1 MFSFQ
6 NPSLIADQL
15 LERTIPVDNLKL
27 VYCLVA
33 NVERYQEFVPG
44 WIDAKRSA
52 LEFDGE
58 KICHTT
64 EQTVGLPGV
73 LFARKTFST
82 HTTLEP
88 YSKITVLAEDKS
100 FRLTWTF
107 EKTNSS
113 NRETGQTGCT
123 IIRCKSE
130 LATNNPLVRLLQT
143 THLET
148 TVLAFER
155 EALRRIRTEDP
166 SSCEQLT
173 AFLQ

>member
-1 MFSFQ
+1 MYSFQ
-6 NPSLIADQL
+6 NPSSIADQL
-15 LERTIPVDNLKL
+15 VERAIPVDNLKL

-33 NVERYQEFVPG
+33 NVDRYQEFVPG

-58 KICHTT
+58 KILHTT
-64 EQTVGLPGV
+64 QQTVGLPGV
-73 LFARKTFST
+73 LFARKTFTT

-88 YSKITVLAEDKS
+88 YSKITVLAGDKS

-107 EKTNSS
+107 EKANTANGGK
-113 NRETGQTGCT
+113 GQTGCT
-123 IIRCKSE
+123 IVRCKSE

-148 TVLAFER
+148 TISAFER
-155 EALRRIRTEDP
+155 EALRRI
-166 SSCEQLT
+166 SSGDSRSCQQLT
-173 AFLQ
+173 ATLL